1 MKVAACLFIGAVYVA
16 IIALYC
22 VWDPEGD
29 KDE

>member
-1 MKVAACLFIGAVYVA
+1 MKVAACLFIVVFYVVLV
-16 IIALYC
+16 ALYC